1 MTNAKSFSI
10 AARPRA
16 TPAVV
21 VIGAGIGGLA
31 AALWLASSGAEVTLL
46 ERAGT
51 VGGKLRRLDVDGAS
65 IDVGPTVFTMR
76 PVFEELF
83 AAAGTSLE
91 AELTTSPA
99 NILAR
104 HAWSP
109 DETLDLWA
117 DLERSADAV
126 ARFAGPEA
134 GRRFRAFSDRAARVY
149 RMLEQPF
156 IRSPSPSI
164 LGLVRSVGPTRDL
177 FGISPFTSLWTALGT
192 HFTDPRLRQ
201 LFGRYATYCGS
212 SPFQCPATLMLVAH
226 VEHQGVW
233 LIEGGMHRLASAL
246 ARVATR
252 LGVKIRL
259 DTEVDRI
266 TVDQGRAAGI
276 VLATGERLG
285 ADAVVCNADVA
296 ALAAGCFG
304 ADVSRAAAAPSRR
317 RRSLSAVT
325 PALHVEADGFPLQR
339 HNVFFS
345 RDYRAEF
352 DDLARSRRVPRDPT
366 VYVCAQ
372 DRDGVGDRRP
382 GTAAERLFFIV
393 NAPADGDTT
402 SFGAA
407 EMAQCEARTFRTLER
422 CGLRVAMRPGC
433 AQVTTPTDFDRL
445 FPATGGALYGAA
457 SHGWR
462 ASFRRPGMRSRIPG
476 LYLCG
481 GSTHPGPGL
490 PMAAISGRMTAESL
504 IEDWASTPRW
514 RRTAIAGGMSTA

>member
-10 AARPRA
+10 AAHPRA
-16 TPAVV
+16 APAVV
-21 VIGAGIGGLA
+21 VIGAGVGGLA
-31 AALWLASSGAEVTLL
+31 AALWLASSGADVTVL
-46 ERAGT
+46 ERAET
-51 VGGKLRRLDVDGAS
+51 VGGKLRCLSVGGAS

-83 AAAGTSLE
+83 AAAGASLDT
-91 AELTTSPA
+91 ELPTSPA
-99 NILAR
+99 HILAR
-104 HAWSP
+104 HAWAP

-117 DLERSADAV
+117 DIDRSVDAI
-126 ARFAGPEA
+126 ARFAGPDE
-134 GRRFRAFSDRAARVY
+134 GRRFRGFVDRAARVY

-156 IRSPSPSI
+156 IRSSAPSI
-164 LGLVRSVGPTRDL
+164 VGLVRAIGPTRDL
-177 FGISPFTSLWTALGT
+177 FGISPFTSLWTALGA
-192 HFTDPRLRQ
+192 HFKDARLRQ

-226 VEHQGVW
+226 VEQQGVW
-233 LIEGGMHRLASAL
+233 LIEGGMHRLATAM

-252 LGVKIRL
+252 LGVRIRL
-259 DTEVDRI
+259 NTEVDRI
-266 TVDQGRAAGI
+266 CIESGRAAGV
-276 VLATGERLG
+276 VLATGERLS
-285 ADAVVCNADVA
+285 ANALVCNADVA
-296 ALAAGCFG
+296 ALAAGRFG
-304 ADVSRAAAAPSRR
+304 AAASRAAAAPVRR
-317 RRSLSAVT
+317 QRSLSALT
-325 PALHVEADGFPLQR
+325 TALHVETDGFALQR

-352 DDLARSRRVPRDPT
+352 DDLTRVRRLPRDPT

-372 DRDGVGDRRP
+372 DRDEHGARRP
-382 GTAAERLFFIV
+382 GTNAERLFFIV
-393 NAPADGDTT
+393 NAPPDGDIS
-402 SFGAA
+402 SFGAS
-407 EMAQCEARTFRTLER
+407 EMAQCEARTLQTLER
-422 CGLRVAMRPGC
+422 CGLRVAMRSGC
-433 AQVTTPTDFDRL
+433 ARVTTPNDFERL

-490 PMAAISGRMTAESL
+490 PMAAISGRMTAACL

>member
-16 TPAVV
+16 APAVV
-21 VIGAGIGGLA
+21 VIGAGVGGLA
-31 AALWLASSGAEVTLL
+31 AAVWLASGGAEVTVL

-51 VGGKLRRLDVDGAS
+51 VGGKLRCLTVDGAS

-83 AAAGTSLE
+83 AAAGASLE
-91 AELTTSPA
+91 AELPTSPA
-99 NILAR
+99 DILAR

-109 DETLDLWA
+109 GETLDLWA
-117 DLERSADAV
+117 DVEQSADAV
-126 ARFAGPEA
+126 ARFAGPEE

-156 IRSPSPSI
+156 ILSPAPSI
-164 LGLVRSVGPTRDL
+164 LGLVRAIGPGRDL
-177 FGISPFTSLWTALGT
+177 FGISPFTSLWTALGAQ
-192 HFTDPRLRQ
+192 FKDPRLRQ

-226 VEHQGVW
+226 VEQQGVW
-233 LIEGGMHRLASAL
+233 LIEGGMHRLASAM

-252 LGVKIRL
+252 LGVDIRL
-259 DTEVDRI
+259 NTEVDRI
-266 TVDQGRAAGI
+266 TLDQGRAAGV
-276 VLATGERLG
+276 VLATGERLT

-296 ALAAGCFG
+296 ALAAGSFG
-304 ADVSRAAAAPSRR
+304 PGVTRAASGPSRR
-317 RRSLSAVT
+317 HRSLSAVT
-325 PALHVEADGFPLQR
+325 TALHVETDGFPLQR

-352 DDLARSRRVPRDPT
+352 DDLTRTRRLPLDPT

-382 GTAAERLFFIV
+382 GTAAERLFVIV

-422 CGLRVAMRPGC
+422 CGLRIAMRPGC
-433 AQVTTPTDFDRL
+433 AQVTTPSDFDRL

-462 ASFRRPGMRSRIPG
+462 ASFSRPGMRSRIPG

-490 PMAAISGRMTAESL
+490 PMAAISGRMAAASL
-504 IEDWASTPRW
+504 IEDWVSTPRW